1 MDMGVE
7 TVRGAKFA
15 NETLQVDAREFI
27 NCEFRQCSLIY
38 SGGEPFSIAQSDL
51 HASDVVFNGAAEN
64 TLNTLYVLYHTGMR
78 AFVEE
83 LIEKIRTPLEESLH

>member
-1 MDMGVE
+1 MGTE
-7 TVRGAKFA
+7 TIRGAKFA
-15 NETLQVDAREFI
+15 NETLQVEAREFI
-27 NCEFRQCSLIY
+27 DCQFHHCNLVY
-38 SGGEPFSIAQSDL
+38 SGGEPFSIVQLDL
-51 HASDVVFNGAAEN
+51 EATDIMFSGAAEN